1 MKISKIKIENL
12 FGIEEL
18 ETDGKSKE
26 FIGTNGVGKSSVL
39 DAIRLA
45 LTNNSKRKY
54 IIKNG
59 EEEGRILVQL
69 DNGVT
74 IDRKKRL
81 NKSDYKSIKNK
92 NGEEIK
98 SPETFLKDIFTPLQL
113 EPVEFLDMNE
123 QEQNRILLNLIEFNQ
138 DKKTYINE
146 KFGETPS
153 WVDYDF
159 SILEILNQIQSKD
172 GEYYQKREDI
182 NRDIRNKNAIIQNI
196 AKDIP
201 DNYDYNKWKEYSLS
215 SQYELLNKQ
224 KDYND
229 KISRSITY
237 KENYNNTIERY
248 KAELSSKLSEIF
260 VKKSQERDSINK
272 KIEELKSQ
280 IISYEKD
287 LENLD
292 NKYDIENTKVQSEYN
307 EKVAKLD
314 ENINIANEWASKEK
328 QNTQILED
336 ELKTAEQMKGLL
348 NSYEKI
354 VYLNQEVDN
363 LNKMS
368 KSLTDK
374 IELARKLPGEILKE
388 AKLPIENLTVV
399 DGIPLI
405 NGLPINN
412 LSEGQKLMLCVD
424 VALSKPNTLQLILID
439 GVERLSEKNREEL
452 YKICK
457 AKGLDIIATRT
468 TNDDELNIIE
478 L

>member
-81 NKSDYKSIKNK
+81 NKSDYKSIKNE